1 MLHLAAR
8 ALYRCLPVSSTLD
21 SGMCLIR
28 ASRLLR
34 DAPLECKTKTEGPR
48 QCNAAVNRTVVLFAG
63 IQRRRRRI
71 APTRGGWQ
79 PNQGPPPTGRQISTA
94 ISARSAR
101 ALVQRA
107 ARRPA
112 PLAAKKTQGSQSD
125 FPSTARRSTT
135 RRFRSVQVP
144 SRRLTW
150 RSTGPTTACH
160 PGRATALPHH
170 RPHGQGVTP
179 PRAG

>member
-1 MLHLAAR
+1 MR
-8 ALYRCLPVSSTLD
+8 
-21 SGMCLIR
+21 LIR

-34 DAPLECKTKTEGPR
+34 DAPLECKIKTEGPR
-48 QCNAAVNRTVVLFAG
+48 QWNTAVHRTVVLFAG
-63 IQRRRRRI
+63 IQRRRRCI
-71 APTRGGWQ
+71 APPRRGWQ

-150 RSTGPTTACH
+150 RSTGP
-160 PGRATALPHH
+160 ATAY
-170 RPHGQGVTP
+170 RPWASISFWPKPAMP